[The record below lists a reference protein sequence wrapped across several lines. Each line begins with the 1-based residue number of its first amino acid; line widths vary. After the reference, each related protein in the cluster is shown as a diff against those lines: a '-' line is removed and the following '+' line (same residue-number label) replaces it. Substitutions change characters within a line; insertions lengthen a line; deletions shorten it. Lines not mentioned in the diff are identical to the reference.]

1 MPGMVWMTSLI
12 LFSKCLVSCPYC
24 SWKVHLKVTPVLRYH
39 LDKSYQERMLSF
51 LDQDTWLPFRQAD
64 AVLVLKE
71 LPLTRISLWT
81 WTSDVSRYLSPMD
94 SCLLILFESVVLLEH
109 WSSYWPRW
117 QLILS
122 ARPVVL
128 PRCGPFSSCFGYG
141 HVCSQPWQDK
151 WALYFCISGQEEW
164 KVAGKWTWKHS
175 RVTSFSWVL
184 IFHAKLCFLVNVE
197 HI

>member
-1 MPGMVWMTSLI
+1 MSCI
-12 LFSKCLVSCPYC
+12 LSILLLKGTLKSDPSFQVSFGQVV
-24 SWKVHLKVTPVLRYH
+24 SGKK
-39 LDKSYQERMLSF
+39 LSF

-64 AVLVLKE
+64 AVLVLKD

-81 WTSDVSRYLSPMD
+81 WTSEVCCYLSPMD

-109 WSSYWPRW
+109 WSSYWSRW

-122 ARPVVL
+122 ARPVGL
-128 PRCGPFSSCFGYG
+128 PWCGPFSSCFGYG

-164 KVAGKWTWKHS
+164 KEAGKWTWKHS
-175 RVTSFSWVL
+175 RITSFSWVL
-184 IFHAKLCFLVNVE
+184 IFHAKLCFLVNVQ